1 MRLANETM
9 RLTVGHETIVLRP
22 SLRAAMRLNERH
34 GGFYKLADAIAQEN
48 VTAMA
53 DVISECGGF
62 DLLAWID
69 ERNTSR
75 PGNVINL
82 DGSDASFGS
91 VLHGLVA
98 PLVRFVA
105 ALAGADDE
113 AKPAKEGQGTS
124 GKPMS
129 FAEYH
134 SALYRIGTGR
144 LGWTPEITWNAT
156 PREIEEAYK
165 GRSELLAELFRAV
178 FGAPEGEEFDPSNV
192 ERDHAGFAALK
203 AATAFGDNRG

>member
-9 RLTVGHETIVLRP
+9 RLTVGHEMLVLRP

-53 DVISECGGF
+53 DVTRECSGF

-69 ERNTSR
+69 ERNTPRSR
-75 PGNVINL
+75 TVINL
-82 DGSDASFGS
+82 DGSAFGS
-91 VLHGLVA
+91 ELHSLVA

-113 AKPAKEGQGTS
+113 AKTTTEGKGTS

-129 FAEYH
+129 FADYH
-134 SALYRIGTGR
+134 LALYRIGTGR

-156 PREIEEAYK
+156 PREIIEAYK

>member
-1 MRLANETM
+1 MRLANEQM
-9 RLTVGHETIVLRP
+9 RLTVGDETIVLRP
-22 SLRAAMRLNERH
+22 SLRAAMRLYERH
-34 GGFYKLADAIAQEN
+34 GGFSKLADAIAKEN

-53 DVISECGGF
+53 DVIRECAYGAP
-62 DLLAWID
+62 DLLRFLEEA
-69 ERNTSR
+69 EGT
-75 PGNVINL
+75 PVL
-82 DGSDASFGS
+82 SDLQA
-91 VLHGLVA
+91 LVA

-113 AKPAKEGQGTS
+113 ADHAKTIDKGA
-124 GKPMS
+124 GKPMT
-129 FAEYH
+129 FGDYH
-134 SALYRIGTGR
+134 AALYRIGTGR

-156 PREIEEAYK
+156 PQEIIEAYK
-165 GRSELLAELFRAV
+165 GRSEMLAELFRAV

>member
-1 MRLANETM
+1 M
-9 RLTVGHETIVLRP
+9 RLTVGDETIVLRP
-22 SLRAAMRLNERH
+22 SLRAAMRLHERH
-34 GGFYKLADAIAQEN
+34 GGFSKLAEAIAKEN
-48 VTAMA
+48 VSAMA
-53 DVISECGGF
+53 DVVRECAYGAP
-62 DLLAWID
+62 DLLRFLEDA
-69 ERNTSR
+69 EGT
-75 PGNVINL
+75 PVL
-82 DGSDASFGS
+82 SDLRA
-91 VLHGLVA
+91 LVA

-113 AKPAKEGQGTS
+113 ADHAKTIDKAG

-129 FAEYH
+129 FADYH
-134 SALYRIGTGR
+134 VALYRIGTGR

-156 PREIEEAYK
+156 PREIIEAYK
-165 GRSELLAELFRAV
+165 GRSEMLAELFRAV

>member
-1 MRLANETM
+1 MRLANEQM
-9 RLTVGHETIVLRP
+9 RLTVGDETIVLRP
-22 SLRAAMRLNERH
+22 SLRAAMRLYERH
-34 GGFYKLADAIAQEN
+34 GGFSKLAEAIAKEN

-53 DVISECGGF
+53 DVVRECAYGAP
-62 DLLAWID
+62 DLLRFLEEAG
-69 ERNTSR
+69 EGA
-75 PGNVINL
+75 PVL
-82 DGSDASFGS
+82 SDLQA
-91 VLHGLVA
+91 LVA

-113 AKPAKEGQGTS
+113 ADHGKTIDKRA

-129 FAEYH
+129 FADYH
-134 SALYRIGTGR
+134 LALYRIGTGR

-156 PREIEEAYK
+156 PREIIEAYK
-165 GRSELLAELFRAV
+165 GRSEMLAELFRAV